1 MYKTFRS
8 SACPK
13 IPIFVPMQAQ
23 TELTARGVLAFL
35 RKEFLIEWRERYA
48 LNGILLYLITTIFVC
63 YLGFQTN
70 RGALHPL
77 VWNVLFWIIL
87 LFTSVNAVAKSF
99 LQEREERLR
108 YYYVLIAPQALILS
122 KIIYQS
128 LLLSLIA
135 TVGFGFYGFVMGN
148 PVQDVGLYLVAVVLG
163 ALGFATTLTMISG
176 IAVQAKNSTTLV
188 AILGFPVL
196 LPMLLMLIKVSRNA
210 LDGLA
215 WSVSQDELLTLG
227 ALDVIVVVVA
237 YLLFPYVWRS

>member
-1 MYKTFRS
+1 MNTILGL
-8 SACPK
+8 A
-13 IPIFVPMQAQ
+13 
-23 TELTARGVLAFL
+23 AFL

-108 YYYVLIAPQALILS
+108 YYYILISPQLLILS
-122 KIIYQS
+122 KMIYQM
-128 LLLSLIA
+128 LLLNLIA
-135 TVGFGFYGFVMGN
+135 LVGFGFYGFVMGN
-148 PVQDVGLYLVAVVLG
+148 PVQDIGLYVLAI
-163 ALGFATTLTMISG
+163 ALGSVGFAAALTMISG

-215 WSVSQDELLTLG
+215 WSVSQDELLTLL
-227 ALDVIVVVVA
+227 ALDTIVIVA
-237 YLLFPYVWRS
+237 GYLLFPYIWRS

>member
-1 MYKTFRS
+1 MHKG
-8 SACPK
+8 
-13 IPIFVPMQAQ
+13 
-23 TELTARGVLAFL
+23 LWAFL
-35 RKEFLIEWRERYA
+35 RKEFLMEWREKYA

-70 RGALHPL
+70 KGSLHPL

-108 YYYVLIAPQALILS
+108 YYYVLMRPQTLILS
-122 KIIYQS
+122 KIAYQV
-128 LLLSLIA
+128 LLLSGIA
-135 TVGFGFYGFVMGN
+135 LVGFLFYGFVMGN
-148 PVQDVGLYLVAVVLG
+148 PVADVPLYLLAIVLG
-163 ALGFATTLTMISG
+163 ATGFAAALTMVSG

-188 AILGFPVL
+188 AILGFPIL

-215 WSVSQDELLTLG
+215 RSVSTDEILTLL
-227 ALDVIVVVVA
+227 ALDAIIVAVS
-237 YLLFPYVWRS
+237 YLLFPYLWRG

>member
-1 MYKTFRS
+1 M
-8 SACPK
+8 
-13 IPIFVPMQAQ
+13 
-23 TELTARGVLAFL
+23 
-35 RKEFLIEWRERYA
+35 EWREKYA

-70 RGALHPL
+70 KGSLHPL

-108 YYYVLIAPQALILS
+108 YYYVLMRPQTLILS
-122 KIIYQS
+122 KIAYQV
-128 LLLSLIA
+128 LLLSGIA
-135 TVGFGFYGFVMGN
+135 LVGFLFYGFVMGN
-148 PVQDVGLYLVAVVLG
+148 PVADVPLYLLAIVLG
-163 ALGFATTLTMISG
+163 ATGFAAALTMVSG

-188 AILGFPVL
+188 AILGFPIL

-215 WSVSQDELLTLG
+215 RSVSTDEILTLL
-227 ALDVIVVVVA
+227 ALDAIIVAVS
-237 YLLFPYVWRS
+237 YLLFPYLWRG